1 VSSDSPSS
9 LPSSDSDPGPLG
21 PLPARPAFQA
31 SEPSAGPRARPSS
44 TRSSSKRA
52 RLRLLARLTIRDRQL
67 LDWLAEHYLLSTDQ
81 IAAALFPSKRAATL
95 RLAALYEMEA
105 LNRFVDVTT
114 GTRQHLYALGP
125 LGALVNPSTYNDPD
139 RSDAPAPRTATDRTE
154 RIVGSRKLAH
164 LLGTNQLFIDL
175 YAYTRTDPNTRLLR
189 WWSEQHATAAYTLS
203 GIRPDGHG
211 IWQVGDHTTGFWLEH
226 DRGTE
231 KIATVLGKLRNYA
244 QLAEV
249 GPRYPVLL
257 RVPSARRE
265 RNLLDALAGLPR
277 GLPVATGVH
286 GEHPAGP
293 CWTVAGDSG
302 GLRRWLHEL
311 PSDHGPVNAATNPHR
326 YSDPED

>member
-1 VSSDSPSS
+1 VSSEFPF
-9 LPSSDSDPGPLG
+9 SDSHSGPVEPPPG
-21 PLPARPAFQA
+21 RPAFLA
-31 SEPSAGPRARPSS
+31 SEPSAGARARPSS
-44 TRSSSKRA
+44 GRSSSKRA
-52 RLRLLARLTIRDRQL
+52 RLRLLARLTFRDRRL
-67 LDWLAEHYLLSTDQ
+67 LEWLAEHYLLSTDQ
-81 IAAALFPSKRAATL
+81 IAEALFPSQRAATL

-125 LGALVNPSTYNDPD
+125 LGALVHPTAYNDPD
-139 RSDAPAPRTATDRTE
+139 RPDAPAPRTATDRTE

-175 YAYTRTDPNTRLLR
+175 HAYTRTDPNARLVR
-189 WWSEQHATAAYTLS
+189 WWSEQHATAAYTRS

-231 KIATVLGKLRNYA
+231 KIATVLDKLRNYA

-257 RVPSARRE
+257 RVPSRRRE
-265 RNLLDALAGLPR
+265 RNLLDALAGIPA

-293 CWTVAGDSG
+293 AWAVAGDGS

-326 YSDPED
+326 FSDPED

>member
-1 VSSDSPSS
+1 MSSE
-9 LPSSDSDPGPLG
+9 LPSTDRYPGPLEPPG
-21 PLPARPAFQA
+21 PRPPFLAP
-31 SEPSAGPRARPSS
+31 EPSAGPRPRPSPA
-44 TRSSSKRA
+44 RSSSKRA

-81 IAAALFPSKRAATL
+81 IAVALFPSKRAATL

-105 LNRFVDVTT
+105 VNRFVDVTT

-125 LGALVNPSTYNDPD
+125 LGALVHPSAYNDPD
-139 RSDAPAPRTATDRTE
+139 RPDAPAPRTATDRTE

-175 YAYTRTDPNTRLLR
+175 HAYTRADPNARLLR
-189 WWSEQHATAAYTLS
+189 WWSEQHATAAYALS

-211 IWQVGDHTTGFWLEH
+211 IWQVGDRTTGFWLEH

-244 QLAEV
+244 RLAEV

-257 RVPSARRE
+257 RVASRRRE
-265 RNLLDALAGLPR
+265 RNLLDALAGVPA
-277 GLPVATGVH
+277 GLPVATGIH
-286 GEHPAGP
+286 SEHPAGP
-293 CWTVAGDSG
+293 AWTVAGDAS

-311 PSDHGPVNAATNPHR
+311 PSDHGPVNTATNPHR
-326 YSDPED
+326 YSGPED